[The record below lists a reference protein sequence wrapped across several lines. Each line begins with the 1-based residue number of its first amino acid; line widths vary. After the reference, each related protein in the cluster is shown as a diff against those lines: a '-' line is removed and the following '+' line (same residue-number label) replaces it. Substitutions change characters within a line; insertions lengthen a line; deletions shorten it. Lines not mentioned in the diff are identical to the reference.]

1 MQVEARQL
9 PVIDIRMDR
18 SMPSPLAAGATYRRG
33 LFAEN
38 LPYQAGW
45 MPTGGPHEIYYEQC
59 GRPDGKPCVILHG
72 GPGGAT
78 NPTMRRFFDPAK
90 WRMVLFDQ
98 RGCGRSR
105 PNASLED
112 NTTWALIEDIERL
125 REKLGIEKWCVFGGS
140 WGSTLALAYAIT
152 HPERVE
158 SLVLRGVF
166 LLTKRELR
174 WFYQEGAS
182 MLFPDAWER
191 FSAPI
196 PQAEQ
201 DDMIAAYHQRLVHP
215 DRRVQAEAAAAW
227 SQWEGD
233 TMSIRGPEAR
243 PQKFNETDFAIA
255 FARIENHYFTN
266 GGFFPEDGWIL
277 KNVDKL
283 KHIPGWIVQGRF
295 DVVTPMDAAWRL
307 KSAWSAARFEIIW
320 DAGHASTEPGVVD
333 ALVRATEQA
342 FNL

>member
-1 MQVEARQL
+1 
-9 PVIDIRMDR
+9 
-18 SMPSPLAAGATYRRG
+18 
-33 LFAEN
+33 
-38 LPYQAGW
+38 
-45 MPTGGPHEIYYEQC
+45 
-59 GRPDGKPCVILHG
+59 
-72 GPGGAT
+72 
-78 NPTMRRFFDPAK
+78 
-90 WRMVLFDQ
+90 MVLFDQ

-112 NTTWALIEDIERL
+112 NTTWALIADIERL
-125 REKLGIEKWCVFGGS
+125 RERLGIEKWCVFGGS

-166 LLTKRELR
+166 LLTERELR

-191 FSAPI
+191 FCAPV
-196 PQAEQ
+196 PPHERG
-201 DDMIAAYHQRLVHP
+201 DMISAYHKRLTHP

-243 PQKFNETDFAIA
+243 PAKFNEIDFAIA
-255 FARIENHYFTN
+255 FARIECHFFANH
-266 GGFFPEDGWIL
+266 GFFPEEGWIL
-277 KNVDKL
+277 KKAAALQN
-283 KHIPGWIVQGRF
+283 IPGWIVQGRF

-307 KSAWSAARFEIIW
+307 KNAWPRARFEIVW

-342 FNL
+342 YRVG